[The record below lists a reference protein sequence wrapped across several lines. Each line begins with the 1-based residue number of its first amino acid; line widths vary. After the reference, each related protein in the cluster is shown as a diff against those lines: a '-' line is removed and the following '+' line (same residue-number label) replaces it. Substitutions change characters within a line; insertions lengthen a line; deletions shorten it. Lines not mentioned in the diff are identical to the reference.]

1 MTLLATHDMNRI
13 RAAATTGVSA
23 RVLRIRDPQVQL
35 AGPDL

>member
-1 MTLLATHDMNRI
+1 MTLRATHDTNLI

-35 AGPDL
+35 AGADL